1 MLTHTNLK
9 KGIKIILDKEPYE
22 VLEAQFL
29 KKAQRRPIV
38 QTKIKNLITGSVFD
52 KNFHQGDTFEEAE
65 ILRLRVK
72 YLYNYKENYF
82 FCHEND
88 PAKRFDLTQ
97 EQIGPQSK
105 FLKQNQV
112 IEALLFNDKAIN
124 IILPIKVNLKV
135 VEAPPGIK
143 GDRAQGGTKT
153 VTLETKA
160 HISAPL
166 FIKEGDMLEIN
177 TETEEY
183 VRRIE

>member
-1 MLTHTNLK
+1 MLTHADLK

-22 VLEAQFL
+22 VLEAKFL
-29 KKAQRRPIV
+29 KKAQRRPVV

-52 KNFHQGDTFEEAE
+52 KNFHQGDVFKEAE
-65 ILRLRVK
+65 IIKIRVK
-72 YLYNYKENYF
+72 YLYNHRENYS
-82 FCHEND
+82 FCNESD
-88 PAKRFDLTQ
+88 QSKRFNLTQ
-97 EQIGPQSK
+97 EQIGSKAK

-112 IEALLFNDKAIN
+112 IEAFLFNDKVIN
-124 IILPIKVNLKV
+124 ISLPIKVELKV
-135 VEAPPGIK
+135 IEAPPGIK

-160 HISAPL
+160 QISAPL